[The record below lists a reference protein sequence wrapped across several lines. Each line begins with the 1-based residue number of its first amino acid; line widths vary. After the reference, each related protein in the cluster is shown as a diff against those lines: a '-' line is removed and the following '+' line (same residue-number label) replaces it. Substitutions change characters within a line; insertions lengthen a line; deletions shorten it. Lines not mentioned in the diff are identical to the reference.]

1 MKKSFLRLVLASVAF
16 IFSNFAKA
24 QNELPTKIQAYFDTY
39 QKEYPVEKAY
49 LHLDKHTYTLGEDLW
64 FSAYLTAGSVQ
75 IPSPLSLTMY
85 VDLFDGDGLLL
96 EQRIVRLETGRG
108 QGDFQIPAFGKPG
121 TYRIKAYSAW
131 MRNFGEEYFFT
142 KDISVVDGAGG
153 SFLPEIKFNEISS
166 SGGKTTYR
174 ADLTAIDSKG
184 NPLANKNIEIKAKGG
199 EEELYS
205 QDLALNAQGQVSF
218 TFSIPEKSYLSQ
230 SLELIYLENENYSVT
245 QKVRLPYS
253 LNLADIQFLPEGG
266 HWVIG
271 KKSKMAFRGV
281 YPDGMPAEI
290 QGEIVDGSGISF
302 QSNFG
307 GLGKFEIIPEKPDY
321 QAKIKAVGT
330 NQERTIA
337 LPKADVGGLVLQVLN
352 NPAASYITAFVQGNY
367 EPNSL
372 LLVSQTRGIINYMI
386 QGALSNGVWGVR
398 IPKENFI
405 SGINQ
410 ITVFSGDGKPLLE
423 RLLFFQKEDRLEL
436 DLSQIGAISVREK
449 LNLQLKSSADGQ
461 ASPGSFSV
469 SIVDADQVED
479 ETLSAGDIFSS
490 LLMTSDLNGSIY
502 HPGHYFKDLES
513 TTQEELDLV
522 MLTHG
527 WRRFDW
533 TQVLTGE
540 LPKVEHF
547 IERGI
552 NIEGQVTDQEDTK
565 KGLGG
570 GKITALVGEGVEIV
584 SSEYGPN
591 GRFIFRDMY
600 YLDSAQVTITAQDD
614 RLRNFINVAVEQPK
628 SVFNSLHGKYPNQIS
643 WPEGLVATYQE
654 RNFMKQLN
662 EGQDVMDLEGVTV
675 EAQTIE
681 KEEEEIKK
689 IYGAGDVTIDP
700 EKIPASVGF
709 TNVFQLIQGRVS
721 GVQVFVSGLDVNVTI
736 RGVGSLGSGTQPLY
750 LLDNIPVEAATL
762 LQVNPRDVA
771 NVDVFKDPA
780 KTAIFGAQGANGVI
794 AVYTK
799 TGAGVSV
806 SVGGT
811 LVTRYGGYSVPRE
824 FYQPKY
830 DTKNIATAATD
841 KRATIYWNPLVKT
854 DANGA
859 VSLDY
864 FNTDVAKRQLLIL
877 EGMDAEG
884 RLGRLVRILE

>member
-1 MKKSFLRLVLASVAF
+1 M
-16 IFSNFAKA
+16 
-24 QNELPTKIQAYFDTY
+24 
-39 QKEYPVEKAY
+39 
-49 LHLDKHTYTLGEDLW
+49 TL
-64 FSAYLTAGSVQ
+64 
-75 IPSPLSLTMY
+75 Y

-96 EQRIVRLETGRG
+96 EQKIVRLETGRG
-108 QGDFQIPAFGKPG
+108 QGDFKLPAFGKSG
-121 TYRIKAYSAW
+121 TYRIKAYTAW

-166 SGGKTTYR
+166 SEGKTIYR
-174 ADLTAIDSKG
+174 AELLAINSEG
-184 NPLANKNIEIKAKGG
+184 IPLAIKNLELKAKGG
-199 EEELYS
+199 EEELHS
-205 QDLALNAQGQVSF
+205 QDLALNDQGRVSF
-218 TFSIPEKSYLSQ
+218 TFSIAEKAYPSQ
-230 SLELIYLENENYSVT
+230 SLELTYMENENYSVV

-253 LNLADIQFLPEGG
+253 LSLADIQFLPEGG
-266 HWVIG
+266 HWVVG
-271 KKSKMAFRGV
+271 KKSQIGFRAV

-290 QGEIVDGSGISF
+290 QGEIMGGSGISF

-307 GLGKFEIIPEKPDY
+307 GLGKFEITPEKADY
-321 QAKIKAVGT
+321 QAKIKIIETG
-330 NQERTIA
+330 QEITID
-337 LPKADVGGLVLQVLN
+337 LPKAEVDGLVLQVVN

-386 QGALSNGVWGVR
+386 QGALANGVWGVR
-398 IPKENFI
+398 IPKENLL

-410 ITVFSGDGKPLLE
+410 ITIFTGEGLPLLE
-423 RLLFFQKEDRLEL
+423 RLFFFQKVDRLNL
-436 DLSQIGAISVREK
+436 DLFQTGDISVREK
-449 LNLQLKSSADGQ
+449 LNLKLKSSFAGQ
-461 ASPGSFSV
+461 AMPGSFSI
-469 SIVDADQVED
+469 SIIDADQVGD
-479 ETLSAGDIFSS
+479 EYLGGDIISS
-490 LLMTSDLNGSIY
+490 LLLTSDLIGSIY
-502 HPGHYFKDLES
+502 RPGHYFKDLEKS
-513 TTQEELDLV
+513 TFDELDLV

-527 WRRFDW
+527 WRRFEW
-533 TQVLTGE
+533 NQVLEGE
-540 LPKVEHF
+540 LPKIEHF

-591 GRFIFRDMY
+591 GRFIFRDMD
-600 YLDSAQVTITAQDD
+600 YLDSAQVTITAEDT
-614 RLRNFINVAVEQPK
+614 RLKNFINVEVESPK
-628 SVFNSLHGKYPNQIS
+628 VVFKSLYGKYPTQIS
-643 WPEGLVATYQE
+643 WPESLIATYKE
-654 RNFMKQLN
+654 RTFMQHLN
-662 EGQDVMDLEGVTV
+662 NEQDVMDLEGVTV

-689 IYGAGDVTIDP
+689 IYGAGDVTIYP
-700 EKIPASVGF
+700 EKIPGSVGF

-721 GVQVFVSGLDVNVTI
+721 GVQVVVNGLNASVTI
-736 RGVGSLGSGTQPLY
+736 RGVGSLTSGTQPLY
-750 LLDNIPVEAATL
+750 LLDNMPVDASTL

-806 SVGGT
+806 SVGGS

-830 DTKNIATAATD
+830 NTKNIATAATD
-841 KRATIYWNPLVKT
+841 MRATIYWNPLVKT
-854 DANGA
+854 DANGT

-864 FNTDVAKRQLLIL
+864 FNTDIAKRHLLIL

>member
-1 MKKSFLRLVLASVAF
+1 MKKPFLKLAVASALL
-16 IFSNFAKA
+16 FSNFALA

-39 QKEYPVEKAY
+39 QKEYPVEKSY

-75 IPSPLSLTMY
+75 IPSPLSMTLY

-96 EQRIVRLETGRG
+96 EQKIVRLETGRG
-108 QGDFQIPAFGKPG
+108 QGDFQLPEFGKPG
-121 TYRIKAYSAW
+121 TYRIKAYTAW

-166 SGGKTTYR
+166 SEGKTTYR
-174 ADLTAIDSKG
+174 ANLIAIDSKG
-184 NPLANKNIEIKAKGG
+184 NPLANKNLEVKALGG

-205 QDLALNAQGQVSF
+205 QNLTLNTQGQVSF
-218 TFSIPEKSYLSQ
+218 TFSIPEKSYPSQ
-230 SLELIYLENENYSVT
+230 NLELTYLENENYSVI

-253 LNLADIQFLPEGG
+253 LSLADIQFLPEGG
-266 HWVIG
+266 HWIVG
-271 KKSKMAFRGV
+271 KKSQMAFRGI

-290 QGEIVDGSGISF
+290 QGEVVGGSGISF
-302 QSNFG
+302 ESNFG
-307 GLGKFEIIPEKPDY
+307 GLGKFEITPEKADY
-321 QAKIKAVGT
+321 QAKITAIGT
-330 NQERTIA
+330 GQQITID
-337 LPKADVGGLVLQVLN
+337 LPKADTDGLVLQVVN

-386 QGALSNGVWGVR
+386 QGALANGVWGVR
-398 IPKENFI
+398 IPKENLI

-423 RLLFFQKEDRLEL
+423 RLIFFQKDDRLKL
-436 DLSQIGAISVREK
+436 DLSQTGAISVREK
-449 LNLQLKSSADGQ
+449 LNLELKSSLAGQ
-461 ASPGSFSV
+461 AMPGSFSI
-469 SIVDADQVED
+469 SIVDADQAGD
-479 ETLSAGDIFSS
+479 ENLAGDIFSS
-490 LLMTSDLNGSIY
+490 LLLTSDLHGSIY
-502 HPGHYFKDLES
+502 RPGHYFKDLEKS
-513 TTQEELDLV
+513 THEALDLV

-527 WRRFDW
+527 WRRFEW
-533 TQVLTGE
+533 SQVLAGE

-591 GRFIFRDMY
+591 GRFIFRDMD
-600 YLDSAQVTITAQDD
+600 YLDSAQVTITAEDI
-614 RLRNFINVAVEQPK
+614 RLKNFINVDVESPK
-628 SVFNSLHGKYPNQIS
+628 VVFNSLHGKYPNQIS
-643 WPEGLVATYQE
+643 WPKGLIATYQE
-654 RNFMKQLN
+654 RTFMQRLN
-662 EGQDVMDLEGVTV
+662 EELDVMDLEGVTV

-721 GVQVFVSGLDVNVTI
+721 GVQVVVNGLNASVTI
-736 RGVGSLGSGTQPLY
+736 RGVGSLSSGTEPLY
-750 LLDNIPVEAATL
+750 LLDNMPVDAGTL

-799 TGAGVSV
+799 TGAGVLV

-830 DTKNIATAATD
+830 DTKNTATAATD
-841 KRATIYWNPLVKT
+841 KRATIYWNPLLKT
-854 DANGA
+854 DANGT

>member
-1 MKKSFLRLVLASVAF
+1 MKKSFLKLALASGALL
-16 IFSNFAKA
+16 FSNFAIA
-24 QNELPTKIQAYFDTY
+24 QNELPTKIQTYFDSY

-49 LHLDKHTYTLGEDLW
+49 LHLDKHTYTLGEDVW

-75 IPSPLSLTMY
+75 IPSPLSMTLY

-96 EQRIVRLETGRG
+96 EQKIVRLETGRG
-108 QGDFQIPAFGKPG
+108 QGDFQLPEFGKPG
-121 TYRIKAYSAW
+121 TYRIKAYTAW

-174 ADLTAIDSKG
+174 ADLIAIDSKG
-184 NPLANKNIEIKAKGG
+184 IPLANKNIEIKAKGG

-205 QDLALNAQGQVSF
+205 QNLTLNAQGQVSF
-218 TFSIPEKSYLSQ
+218 TFSIPEKAYPSQ
-230 SLELIYLENENYSVT
+230 SLELTYLENENYSVI

-253 LNLADIQFLPEGG
+253 LSLADIQFLPEGG
-266 HWVIG
+266 HWIVG
-271 KKSKMAFRGV
+271 KKSQMAFRGV

-290 QGEIVDGSGISF
+290 QGEVVGGSGISF
-302 QSNFG
+302 ESNFG
-307 GLGKFEIIPEKPDY
+307 GLGKFEITPDKADY
-321 QAKIKAVGT
+321 QAKIMDIGTGQQRAVD
-330 NQERTIA
+330 
-337 LPKADVGGLVLQVLN
+337 LPKADTDGLILQVVN
-352 NPAASYITAFVQGNY
+352 NPAAGYITAFVQGNY

-372 LLVSQTRGIINYMI
+372 LLVSQTRGIINYII
-386 QGALSNGVWGVR
+386 QGSLANGVWGVR
-398 IPKENFI
+398 IPKENLI

-410 ITVFSGDGKPLLE
+410 ITIFSGDGKPLLE
-423 RLLFFQKEDRLEL
+423 RLLFFQKEDRLQL
-436 DLSQIGAISVREK
+436 DLSQTGAISVREK
-449 LNLQLKSSADGQ
+449 LNLQLKSSANGQ
-461 ASPGSFSV
+461 AIPGSFSI
-469 SIVDADQVED
+469 SIVDADQAGD
-479 ETLSAGDIFSS
+479 ENLAGDIFSN
-490 LLMTSDLNGSIY
+490 LLLTSDLHGSIY
-502 HPGHYFKDLES
+502 RPGHYFKDLEKS
-513 TTQEELDLV
+513 THEALDLV

-527 WRRFDW
+527 WRRFEW
-533 TQVLTGE
+533 SQVLAGE
-540 LPKVEHF
+540 LPKIEHF

-552 NIEGQVTDQEDTK
+552 NIEGQVTDQEETK

-591 GRFIFRDMY
+591 GRFIFRDMD
-600 YLDSAQVTITAQDD
+600 YLDSAQVTITAEDN

-662 EGQDVMDLEGVTV
+662 EDQNVMDLEGVTV

-681 KEEEEIKK
+681 KEEEEIRK

-721 GVQVFVSGLDVNVTI
+721 GVQVVVNGLSASVTI
-736 RGVGSLGSGTQPLY
+736 RGVGSLSSGTEPLY
-750 LLDNIPVEAATL
+750 LLDNIPVDAGTL
-762 LQVNPRDVA
+762 LQVSPRDVA

-830 DTKNIATAATD
+830 DTKSTATAATD

-884 RLGRLVRILE
+884 RLGRIVRILE

>member
-1 MKKSFLRLVLASVAF
+1 MIRSFLKLALASIAF
-16 IFSNFAKA
+16 LFSNLAIA
-24 QNELPTKIQAYFDTY
+24 QNELPSKIQTYFDSY

-49 LHLDKHTYTLGEDLW
+49 LHLDKHTYTLGEDVW
-64 FSAYLTAGSVQ
+64 FSTFLTAGSVQ
-75 IPSPLSLTMY
+75 IPSPLSMTLY

-96 EQRIVRLETGRG
+96 EQKIVRLETGRG
-108 QGDFQIPAFGKPG
+108 QGDFQLPEFGKPG

-166 SGGKTTYR
+166 ADGKTSYR

-184 NPLANKNIEIKAKGG
+184 NPLANKNLEVTAKGG

-205 QDLALNAQGQVSF
+205 QELSLNAQGQVSF
-218 TFSIPEKSYLSQ
+218 SFSIPEKAYSSQ
-230 SLELIYLENENYSVT
+230 SLELTYQENENYSVT

-271 KKSKMAFRGV
+271 KKSQMAFRGI
-281 YPDGMPAEI
+281 YPDGAPAEI
-290 QGEIVDGSGISF
+290 QGEIVDRSEINF

-307 GLGKFEIIPEKPDY
+307 GLGKFEITPDKADY
-321 QAKIKAVGT
+321 QAKITALGT
-330 NQERTIA
+330 GQEIRID
-337 LPKADVGGLVLQVLN
+337 LPEADPDGLVLQVVN

-386 QGALSNGVWGVR
+386 QGALANGVWGVR
-398 IPKENFI
+398 IPKENLI

-410 ITVFSGDGKPLLE
+410 ITIFSGDGKPLLE
-423 RLLFFQKEDRLEL
+423 RLLFFQKEDRLKL
-436 DLSQIGAISVREK
+436 DLSQTGGISIREK
-449 LNLQLKSSADGQ
+449 LNLQLKSSLAGQ
-461 ASPGSFSV
+461 ATPGSFSI
-469 SIVDADQVED
+469 SIVDADQASD
-479 ETLSAGDIFSS
+479 ENLAGDIFSN
-490 LLMTSDLNGSIY
+490 LLLTSDLHGSVY
-502 HPGHYFKDLES
+502 RPGHYFKDLEKS
-513 TTQEELDLV
+513 TLDELDLL

-527 WRRFDW
+527 WRRFEW
-533 TQVLTGE
+533 NQVLAGE
-540 LPKVEHF
+540 FPKVDHF

-552 NIEGQVTDQEDTK
+552 NIEGQVSDQEDTK

-591 GRFIFRDMY
+591 GRFIFRDMD
-600 YLDSAQVTITAQDD
+600 YLDSAQVTITAEDS

-628 SVFNSLHGKYPNQIS
+628 SVFNKLHGKYPNQIS
-643 WPEGLVATYQE
+643 WPEGLIATYQE
-654 RNFMKQLN
+654 RSLMQRLN
-662 EGQDVMDLEGVTV
+662 EERDVLDLEGVTV
-675 EAQTIE
+675 EAETIE
-681 KEEEEIKK
+681 KEEEQIKK

-700 EKIPASVGF
+700 EKIPGSVGF

-721 GVQVFVSGLDVNVTI
+721 GVQVVVNGLNASVTI
-736 RGVGSLGSGTQPLY
+736 RGVGSLTSGTQPLY
-750 LLDNIPVEAATL
+750 LLDNMPVDAGTL

-780 KTAIFGAQGANGVI
+780 KTAIFGAQGANGVV

-799 TGAGVSV
+799 TGSGVTS

-830 DTKNIATAATD
+830 DTKDLSTAATD
-841 KRATIYWNPLVKT
+841 KRATIYWNPLLKT
-854 DANGA
+854 GANGE
-859 VSLDY
+859 VSLEY
-864 FNTDVAKRQLLIL
+864 FNTDVAKRHLLIL
-877 EGMDAEG
+877 EGMDEEG